1 MCKIVPKNLNV
12 RIEIEPVAIGADA
25 TVYVCQV
32 SGPDIEYC
40 KLYSLYKQRS
50 DILYTI
56 ASTSAVTGLAF
67 LLCGDSDCF
76 LLNA

>member
-25 TVYVCQV
+25 AVYVCQV

-40 KLYSLYKQRS
+40 KLYSL
-50 DILYTI
+50 
-56 ASTSAVTGLAF
+56 
-67 LLCGDSDCF
+67 
-76 LLNA
+76 